1 MNKKIFSAFILCTT
15 GIIAGCGAPQT
26 ALDSANK
33 DILVSGIPK
42 DVETRTEIANAN
54 TNRQQMSL
62 EKIRISMARGDDD
75 ITALDAINSLLD
87 VHPNN
92 LRALQLKRH
101 LEQRITFS
109 NELVVAEAMWPHKP
123 QEALQRVNRILL
135 EQPDYSPAL
144 ALRERWMRESDHQTL
159 QPALTEALSKPVT
172 LNFRSQPI
180 GDIFNTISQVT
191 GLDFI
196 FDQGINTTQQASII
210 VKHTTV
216 ADALNLLLRTNQL
229 DKKVLS
235 SNTLL
240 IYPASKTREYQ
251 ELQVRIFYLIQANA
265 NVVQNVI
272 RQTTA
277 AKNIQIDERA
287 NALIIRDT
295 PEMIAVVERL
305 VSALDVA
312 QSEVTL
318 DVQILEVN
326 TDEALEVGVDYPK
339 EIVLS
344 TTDKV
349 TIGDLLNL
357 NKNNVNVSQIST
369 TINMLH
375 QNGKTKVLA
384 NPKIRVRNLETA
396 EIKIGEQIP
405 LVTTTVSNGV
415 TSESVHYQDVGLTL
429 NVEPRISLNNEVGIK
444 IKLVSSSV
452 LNKKPTAQGS
462 DVYSLANRSAETVLT
477 ARDGDT
483 QVLAGLINQEQKHT
497 RTGLPYTNNIG
508 WLDDLL
514 DVKSKEDKSTE
525 LILLITPHIE
535 RTLELPPAYNS
546 HFVSGSEDKVS
557 TTPLAPRQL
566 SSSQSTDFQPSP
578 VSKRGISDEKSP
590 ERVPE

>member
-1 MNKKIFSAFILCTT
+1 MHSTSFY
-15 GIIAGCGAPQT
+15 
-26 ALDSANK
+26 AL
-33 DILVSGIPK
+33 
-42 DVETRTEIANAN
+42 
-54 TNRQQMSL
+54 
-62 EKIRISMARGDDD
+62 ISW
-75 ITALDAINSLLD
+75 I
-87 VHPNN
+87 
-92 LRALQLKRH
+92 
-101 LEQRITFS
+101 
-109 NELVVAEAMWPHKP
+109 
-123 QEALQRVNRILL
+123 
-135 EQPDYSPAL
+135 
-144 ALRERWMRESDHQTL
+144 
-159 QPALTEALSKPVT
+159 
-172 LNFRSQPI
+172 
-180 GDIFNTISQVT
+180 
-191 GLDFI
+191 
-196 FDQGINTTQQASII
+196 
-210 VKHTTV
+210 
-216 ADALNLLLRTNQL
+216 
-229 DKKVLS
+229 KVLS

-578 VSKRGISDEKSP
+578 VSKRSISDEKSP

>member
-1 MNKKIFSAFILCTT
+1 MEKSSLLRTNMNKTRATYNIIMNKKNLYALILCTT
-15 GIIAGCGAPQT
+15 GAITGCGTPQT
-26 ALDSANK
+26 EFERASLTSGTSREVEKLTKITNENISKQQLSMDK
-33 DILVSGIPK
+33 IL
-42 DVETRTEIANAN
+42 T
-54 TNRQQMSL
+54 
-62 EKIRISMARGDDD
+62 SMARGDDEKL
-75 ITALDAINSLLD
+75 TLEAINSFLREN
-87 VHPNN
+87 PNN

-101 LEQRITFS
+101 LEKRISFG
-109 NELVVAEAMWPHKP
+109 NELSVAKEMWPSQPKEAMR
-123 QEALQRVNRILL
+123 RVNRILQ
-135 EQPDYSPAL
+135 EQPGYLPAQE
-144 ALRERWMRESDHQTL
+144 LREYWMRESDNQTL
-159 QPALTEALSKPVT
+159 ELALTEKLKKTVT

-180 GDIFNTISQVT
+180 GSIFDTIAKVT

-196 FDQGINTTQQASII
+196 FDQGINTTQQSSII
-210 VKHTTV
+210 ATHTTV

-229 DKKVLS
+229 DKKVLNS
-235 SNTLL
+235 KTLL
-240 IYPASKTREYQ
+240 IYPASKNREYQ
-251 ELQVRIFYLIQANA
+251 ELHVRVFYLIQGNA
-265 NVVQNVI
+265 NVVQNII

-277 AKNIQIDERA
+277 AKNIQVDERA
-287 NALIIRDT
+287 NAIIIRDT

-326 TDEALEVGVDYPK
+326 TDEALEVGIDYPK
-339 EIVLS
+339 EITLS

-349 TIGDLLNL
+349 TIGDLLNI
-357 NKNNVNVSQIST
+357 NKNNINVSQIST

-415 TSESVHYQDVGLTL
+415 TSESVSYQDVGLTL

-477 ARDGDT
+477 ARDGET
-483 QVLAGLINQEQKHT
+483 QVLAGLINQEQKNT

-525 LILLITPHIE
+525 LILLITPRIE

-546 HFVSGSEDKVS
+546 HFVSGSEENVS
-557 TTPLAPRQL
+557 TTPL
-566 SSSQSTDFQPSP
+566 STH
-578 VSKRGISDEKSP
+578 KSP
-590 ERVPE
+590 LNN

>member
-1 MNKKIFSAFILCTT
+1 MNKNILSAFILCTT
-15 GIIAGCGAPQT
+15 GIIFGCGTPQT
-26 ALDSANK
+26 SLDNPNNDTPFSG
-33 DILVSGIPK
+33 VSK
-42 DVETRTEIANAN
+42 DVESRTKIANAE
-54 TNRQQMSL
+54 TNMQQLSL
-62 EKIRISMARGDDD
+62 EKIRTNMARGDND
-75 ITALDAINSLLD
+75 ITSLDAINRLLD
-87 VHPNN
+87 THPNN

-109 NELVVAEAMWPHKP
+109 NELVVAKTMWPHKP
-123 QEALQRVNRILL
+123 QEALMRVNRVLL

-144 ALRERWMRESDHQTL
+144 ELRERWMRESDHQTL
-159 QPALTEALSKPVT
+159 QPALTEALNKPVT

-180 GDIFNTISQVT
+180 GDIFNIISQVT

-196 FDQGINTTQQASII
+196 FDQGINATQQASII

-240 IYPASKTREYQ
+240 IYPSSKTREYQ

-349 TIGDLLNL
+349 TIGDLLNM
-357 NKNNVNVSQIST
+357 NKNNINVSQIST

-415 TSESVHYQDVGLTL
+415 TSESVNYQDVGLTL

-444 IKLVSSSV
+444 VKLVSSSV

-483 QVLAGLINQEQKHT
+483 QVLAGLINQEQKYT
-497 RTGLPYTNNIG
+497 RTGLPYTNSIG

-546 HFVSGSEDKVS
+546 HFVSGSEEQVS

-566 SSSQSTDFQPSP
+566 SSSQVTDL
-578 VSKRGISDEKSP
+578 
-590 ERVPE
+590 